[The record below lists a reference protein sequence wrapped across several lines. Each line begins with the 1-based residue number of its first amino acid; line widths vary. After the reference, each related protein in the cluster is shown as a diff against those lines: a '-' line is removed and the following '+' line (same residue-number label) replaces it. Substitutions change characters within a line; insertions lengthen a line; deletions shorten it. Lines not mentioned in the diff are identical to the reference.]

1 MKQLLLLSAISTLL
15 TAQVFAGS
23 TCKTCPTAPAQPKKE
38 QTADATETKQNPEQD
53 AMKQDAP
60 KALLAAND
68 TPAQQAPAAQDAT
81 QTQTDEQKQM
91 QTKMLLAG
99 GTSPTKAD
107 AVPAQEEKKADAK
120 DAEKPV
126 QQQLVA

>member
-53 AMKQDAP
+53 AP

-81 QTQTDEQKQM
+81 QPQTDEQKQM